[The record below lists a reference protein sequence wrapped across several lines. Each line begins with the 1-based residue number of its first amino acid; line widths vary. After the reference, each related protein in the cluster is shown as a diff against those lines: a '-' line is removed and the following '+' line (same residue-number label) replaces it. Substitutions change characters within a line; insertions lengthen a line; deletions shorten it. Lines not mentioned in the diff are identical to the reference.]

1 MLSRRKSM
9 EEIKVMLE
17 EREKYLLQL
26 KNDKENALKNV
37 PEGHLRVCQSGNRI
51 QYYKR
56 TNPKDFNGDYINEEE
71 IQIAYQLAQKDY
83 DKKVLQT
90 AEQELKAIQK
100 YKSKYPTKTPE
111 QIYESLHKA
120 RQKLIFP
127 IKETDEQFIARW
139 EAVKYQRK
147 AFYDGTPELYT
158 AKGERVRS
166 KSEVIIADALNRE
179 GIPYRCEYPVYI
191 KGIGNFY
198 PDFTVL
204 DVKKRK
210 EIIWEHFGM
219 MADSEYA
226 QNFVSK
232 INHYERNGYY
242 LGDNL
247 ICTFETGE
255 NPLNQKVVKSVI
267 ERCFK

>member
-1 MLSRRKSM
+1 LHFRRKVM
-9 EEIKVMLE
+9 GKIKTMLE
-17 EREKYLLQL
+17 EREQFLLRLKREKENSL
-26 KNDKENALKNV
+26 KNA
-37 PEGHLRVCQSGNRI
+37 PEGHLRVSQSGGKV

-56 TNPKDFNGDYINEEE
+56 TDPKDFNGKYLTDEE
-71 IQIAYQLAQKDY
+71 IQIACKLAQKDY
-83 DKKVLQT
+83 DKKVLRA
-90 AEQELKAIQK
+90 AEQELNAIQK

-147 AFYDGTPELYT
+147 EFYDGTPEFYT

-179 GIPYRCEYPVYI
+179 GIPYRCEYPAYI

-255 NPLNQKVVKSVI
+255 KPLSQKVVKSMI
-267 ERCFK
+267 ERYFK